1 MYSSC
6 SRVKW
11 QPTCQINSNLRYS
24 ESRPLLLAAARNA
37 EAKNKCC
44 KRLHLP
50 SQRVKG
56 RARSAVSRILTG
68 LACQMDRASSLDV
81 VDDSIT
87 NEVRGSET
95 GATTSLPVVPLP
107 SQNSPVGGRP
117 RLSSLN
123 GSENGAGSGGV
134 SSAPSLDPARRSS
147 GASGTTAH
155 ASSTP
160 RSPLADQGRGKSS
173 GNTSTGAD
181 AKSANT
187 GSGGLGSG
195 GAAKPQAASVSGAPP
210 VGESPTAARPGT
222 PESGAASELDRSR
235 GSRTASP
242 GRRAI
247 LVSSNSPGTV
257 SLFFSVCHAYSSP
270 SFLPLLRTL
279 HFRFRFRSF
288 MRKSLEP
295 KPKPKP
301 NLPCPFLCPCL
312 LSSILSPPRV
322 CPNITLLSSAT

>member
-1 MYSSC
+1 
-6 SRVKW
+6 
-11 QPTCQINSNLRYS
+11 
-24 ESRPLLLAAARNA
+24 
-37 EAKNKCC
+37 
-44 KRLHLP
+44 
-50 SQRVKG
+50 
-56 RARSAVSRILTG
+56 
-68 LACQMDRASSLDV
+68 MDLASSDV

-87 NEVRGSET
+87 NEVRESET

-107 SQNSPVGGRP
+107 SQNSSVDERS

-123 GSENGAGSGGV
+123 GSQNGAGSGGV
-134 SSAPSLDPARRSS
+134 SSAPSLDAARRSS
-147 GASGTTAH
+147 GASCTTAH

-160 RSPLADQGRGKSS
+160 RNPLADQGRGKSGENLHS
-173 GNTSTGAD
+173 KGRRGGADQPSTGAD

-195 GAAKPQAASVSGAPP
+195 GAAKPQAASVSGDQP

-242 GRRAI
+242 GQRAI

-257 SLFFSVCHAYSSP
+257 SLFFCVCHAYSSP
-270 SFLPLLRTL
+270 SFLPLWRAM
-279 HFRFRFRSF
+279 HFRFRFRFRSF

-312 LSSILSPPRV
+312 LSSIPSSPRV
-322 CPNITLLSSAT
+322 CPHITLLSSAT